1 MKLARKNSLL
11 IKIGYAIYVIALLVL
26 SIFVFGVGLTWFLQ
40 TLGLSPTISGTLSS
54 QMSIV
59 IYGLLLFHFDKENIL
74 NVLKNKLSFKILW
87 DGVKITIIVLIINVI
102 ISTLL
107 MQSSGLPEQTKS
119 VIEKNSFLMTFF
131 LPVIVAPLAEELT
144 FRAGFKFMLIDKA
157 ECKPVSYIILSS
169 LIFGFLHW
177 SPGITGLAHMLL
189 TGLIGIT
196 YNIIYL
202 KTDNIYIS
210 IISHML
216 YNGLVITVASF
227 LV

>member
-11 IKIGYAIYVIALLVL
+11 IKIGYAIYVIALLLL

-40 TLGLSPTISGTLSS
+40 TLGLSSTISGTLSS
-54 QMSIV
+54 QMSII
-59 IYGLLLFHFDKENIL
+59 IYGLLLFHFDKENIS
-74 NVLKNKLSFKILW
+74 NVLKNKLNFKIFW
-87 DGVKITIIVLIINVI
+87 DGVKTTIIVLIFNVI
-102 ISTLL
+102 ISTL
-107 MQSSGLPEQTKS
+107 MQLSGLPEQTKS

-157 ECKPVSYIILSS
+157 KCKPVSYIMLSS

-189 TGLIGIT
+189 TGLMGIT
-196 YNIIYL
+196 YDIIYL